1 MSSSASSDGSP
12 ANARPTAS
20 RAADVPAGP
29 KKRLAEPEIIALN
42 ELLDTFPSEMD
53 ESGDAHKRRKM
64 RAAGY
69 QRYQPRREREDV
81 ERRSPKPRTNDD
93 TESEGEKEQDEEQDA
108 TKDKTLATSSA
119 GPGSNSGAF
128 GRHTKLTDLEQ
139 HVRNLERDNLHLK
152 QALLLG
158 KNAAGRNAAGASAT
172 LGSLGSLSSLAGLRG
187 VGAPGASGGENRA
200 NIQRLLA
207 ERTKVVTE
215 MVEQLNATYL
225 SLGDASRVW
234 HEDCRIGVGV
244 REWDAFGRLQ
254 TISLWNMIRSVFTSI
269 VVDIVELRPHLPDG
283 EMILTKWR
291 IQGEIASAQHLERVC
306 ASEDCPATMR
316 VALMAIKSSDLT
328 FTVTTY
334 VVFQE
339 LRIAEQHHCW
349 DQVGVFKRL
358 FGGEIPPSVQRMLA
372 IDEETAAGRKQPL
385 EWMPSPMTSSMRFL
399 YCFIFLS
406 HMVRVSGTLWPDT
419 RLDTRFFLRSSTGIS
434 TGGWATTWR
443 MRLMLKRMSGSGW
456 ACKMCILSSWASFG
470 RGVALSGSSLGR
482 LCAEVRGLKC
492 RLDFLSGGSRPMTG
506 RLLNSEL
513 GGDAERT

>member
-1 MSSSASSDGSP
+1 MDDAQQENG
-12 ANARPTAS
+12 
-20 RAADVPAGP
+20 AD
-29 KKRLAEPEIIALN
+29 
-42 ELLDTFPSEMD
+42 
-53 ESGDAHKRRKM
+53 KRRKI
-64 RAAGY
+64 RPGAGHEASA
-69 QRYQPRREREDV
+69 RFRLKRREEK
-81 ERRSPKPRTNDD
+81 SPKHKEDED
-93 TESEGEKEQDEEQDA
+93 TESDEDDDDDAKESA
-108 TKDKTLATSSA
+108 DKTLTTCGVSRGIIKESADKTLTSRVAANVATT
-119 GPGSNSGAF
+119 

-139 HVRNLERDNLHLK
+139 HVRSLERDNLHLK

-158 KNAAGRNAAGASAT
+158 KNAAGRNTATAASA
-172 LGSLGSLSSLAGLRG
+172 LSSLSSLAALRG
-187 VGAPGASGGENRA
+187 AAGAPGENRA
-200 NIQRLLA
+200 NVQRMLA

-215 MVEQLNATYL
+215 MVEQLNAAYL

-358 FGGEIPPSVQRMLA
+358 FGGEIPSTVQDMLT
-372 IDEETAAGRKQPL
+372 IDEDVIAGRKQPL
-385 EWMPSPMTSSMRFL
+385 E
-399 YCFIFLS
+399 
-406 HMVRVSGTLWPDT
+406 V
-419 RLDTRFFLRSSTGIS
+419 
-434 TGGWATTWR
+434 
-443 MRLMLKRMSGSGW
+443 
-456 ACKMCILSSWASFG
+456 
-470 RGVALSGSSLGR
+470 
-482 LCAEVRGLKC
+482 
-492 RLDFLSGGSRPMTG
+492 
-506 RLLNSEL
+506 
-513 GGDAERT
+513 

>member
-64 RAAGY
+64 CAAGY

-385 EWMPSPMTSSMRFL
+385 E
-399 YCFIFLS
+399 
-406 HMVRVSGTLWPDT
+406 V
-419 RLDTRFFLRSSTGIS
+419 
-434 TGGWATTWR
+434 
-443 MRLMLKRMSGSGW
+443 
-456 ACKMCILSSWASFG
+456 
-470 RGVALSGSSLGR
+470 
-482 LCAEVRGLKC
+482 
-492 RLDFLSGGSRPMTG
+492 
-506 RLLNSEL
+506 
-513 GGDAERT
+513 

>member
-1 MSSSASSDGSP
+1 MVSPPPSSAHAGSSG
-12 ANARPTAS
+12 ANGRPSAS
-20 RAADVPAGP
+20 RGADASSTSASASGSGA
-29 KKRLAEPEIIALN
+29 KRLPEPEVIALN

-53 ESGDAHKRRKM
+53 DAHHEGEAQKRRKL
-64 RAAGY
+64 RAGASGEAAAASY
-69 QRYQPRREREDV
+69 RRYQPQSRA
-81 ERRSPKPRTNDD
+81 SPKTQQKEDED
-93 TESEGEKEQDEEQDA
+93 TESEGEGAGNRKRNANDEEEED
-108 TKDKTLATSSA
+108 DKEPEDKALAARGSS
-119 GPGSNSGAF
+119 GPGSNSGSNA

-139 HVRNLERDNLHLK
+139 HVRSLERDNLHLK

-158 KNAAGRNAAGASAT
+158 KNAAGRNAAGAAAALGN

-187 VGAPGASGGENRA
+187 MGAPVENRA
-200 NIQRLLA
+200 NVQRMLA

-358 FGGEIPPSVQRMLA
+358 FGGEIPPTVQSMLA

-385 EWMPSPMTSSMRFL
+385 E
-399 YCFIFLS
+399 
-406 HMVRVSGTLWPDT
+406 V
-419 RLDTRFFLRSSTGIS
+419 
-434 TGGWATTWR
+434 
-443 MRLMLKRMSGSGW
+443 
-456 ACKMCILSSWASFG
+456 
-470 RGVALSGSSLGR
+470 
-482 LCAEVRGLKC
+482 
-492 RLDFLSGGSRPMTG
+492 
-506 RLLNSEL
+506 
-513 GGDAERT
+513 

>member
-1 MSSSASSDGSP
+1 MASPPSSS
-12 ANARPTAS
+12 
-20 RAADVPAGP
+20 RAGG
-29 KKRLAEPEIIALN
+29 KRQLPEPEVVALN
-42 ELLDTFPSEMD
+42 ELLDTFPGEMD
-53 ESGDAHKRRKM
+53 DAQHDAEAHKRRKL
-64 RAAGY
+64 RAAAF
-69 QRYQPRREREDV
+69 QRREAQEDEDTETEG
-81 ERRSPKPRTNDD
+81 ERASNDEDGAKEPRDKPR
-93 TESEGEKEQDEEQDA
+93 GGA
-108 TKDKTLATSSA
+108 
-119 GPGSNSGAF
+119 PSGG
-128 GRHTKLTDLEQ
+128 GRQTKLTDLEQ
-139 HVRNLERDNLHLK
+139 HVCNLERDNLHLK

-158 KNAAGRNAAGASAT
+158 KNAAGRNAAGAAAA
-172 LGSLGSLSSLAGLRG
+172 LGNLGSLSSLSTLAGLRG
-187 VGAPGASGGENRA
+187 VGAPVENRA
-200 NIQRLLA
+200 NVQRMLA

-358 FGGEIPPSVQRMLA
+358 FGGEIPPTVQSMLA

-385 EWMPSPMTSSMRFL
+385 E
-399 YCFIFLS
+399 
-406 HMVRVSGTLWPDT
+406 V
-419 RLDTRFFLRSSTGIS
+419 
-434 TGGWATTWR
+434 
-443 MRLMLKRMSGSGW
+443 
-456 ACKMCILSSWASFG
+456 
-470 RGVALSGSSLGR
+470 
-482 LCAEVRGLKC
+482 
-492 RLDFLSGGSRPMTG
+492 
-506 RLLNSEL
+506 
-513 GGDAERT
+513 

>member
-1 MSSSASSDGSP
+1 MICKVHITKQTVSRFPVQMVSSPRSSSSAAGGSAPNGRSSASRGADASTGASP
-12 ANARPTAS
+12 ASSNG
-20 RAADVPAGP
+20 AGP
-29 KKRLAEPEIIALN
+29 KRQLPEPEVIALN
-42 ELLDTFPSEMD
+42 ELLDTFPAEMD
-53 ESGDAHKRRKM
+53 DAQHEGGASAAAEAQKRRKL
-64 RAAGY
+64 RSGVGAEAGSY
-69 QRYQPRREREDV
+69 QRYKPRRERDEPDQRSSSRAQPKED
-81 ERRSPKPRTNDD
+81 ED
-93 TESEGEKEQDEEQDA
+93 TESENEREKGDGNDA
-108 TKDKTLATSSA
+108 KGGKDRALSAARSGPVSNAGSTGGTS
-119 GPGSNSGAF
+119 
-128 GRHTKLTDLEQ
+128 GRHTRLTDLEQ
-139 HVRNLERDNLHLK
+139 HVRGLERDNLHLK

-158 KNAAGRNAAGASAT
+158 KNAARRNVAGAPTA
-172 LGSLGSLSSLAGLRG
+172 LASLGSLSSLAGVRG
-187 VGAPGASGGENRA
+187 MGALGAPGAPGVESRA
-200 NIQRLLA
+200 NVQRMLA

-215 MVEQLNATYL
+215 MVEQLNAAYL

-358 FGGEIPPSVQRMLA
+358 FGGEIPPSVQNMLV
-372 IDEETAAGRKQPL
+372 IDEETVAGRKQPL
-385 EWMPSPMTSSMRFL
+385 E
-399 YCFIFLS
+399 
-406 HMVRVSGTLWPDT
+406 V
-419 RLDTRFFLRSSTGIS
+419 
-434 TGGWATTWR
+434 
-443 MRLMLKRMSGSGW
+443 
-456 ACKMCILSSWASFG
+456 
-470 RGVALSGSSLGR
+470 
-482 LCAEVRGLKC
+482 
-492 RLDFLSGGSRPMTG
+492 
-506 RLLNSEL
+506 
-513 GGDAERT
+513 

>member
-1 MSSSASSDGSP
+1 MVSPPRSSLLTADNSAANGRASTSRSVDASNGASSASSNGAGS
-12 ANARPTAS
+12 
-20 RAADVPAGP
+20 
-29 KKRLAEPEIIALN
+29 KRQLAEPEVIALN

-53 ESGDAHKRRKM
+53 DTQQESGAESHKRRKVE
-64 RAAGY
+64 AAASY
-69 QRYQPRREREDV
+69 QRPKTDEREAQ
-81 ERRSPKPRTNDD
+81 RSPKTQNDDED
-93 TESEGEKEQDEEQDA
+93 TESDNERTKGNDDEDTA
-108 TKDKTLATSSA
+108 ARDKAPVPRSGLASSV
-119 GPGSNSGAF
+119 GSTGTAI
-128 GRHTKLTDLEQ
+128 RHTKLTDLEQ

-158 KNAAGRNAAGASAT
+158 KNASGRSAASAA
-172 LGSLGSLSSLAGLRG
+172 SALSSLAGLRG
-187 VGAPGASGGENRA
+187 AGMPGAPGVENRA
-200 NIQRLLA
+200 NTQKLLA

-215 MVEQLNATYL
+215 MVELLNAAYL

-234 HEDCRIGVGV
+234 HDDCRIGVGV

-339 LRIAEQHHCW
+339 LRIAQQHHCW

-358 FGGEIPPSVQRMLA
+358 FGGEIPTSVQNMLT

-385 EWMPSPMTSSMRFL
+385 E
-399 YCFIFLS
+399 
-406 HMVRVSGTLWPDT
+406 V
-419 RLDTRFFLRSSTGIS
+419 
-434 TGGWATTWR
+434 
-443 MRLMLKRMSGSGW
+443 
-456 ACKMCILSSWASFG
+456 
-470 RGVALSGSSLGR
+470 
-482 LCAEVRGLKC
+482 
-492 RLDFLSGGSRPMTG
+492 
-506 RLLNSEL
+506 
-513 GGDAERT
+513 

>member
-1 MSSSASSDGSP
+1 MATSPRSSSPPAAGNTATGRSAASRSTDASSG
-12 ANARPTAS
+12 
-20 RAADVPAGP
+20 AGP
-29 KKRLAEPEIIALN
+29 KRQLAEPEVIALN
-42 ELLDTFPSEMD
+42 ELLDTFPNEMD
-53 ESGDAHKRRKM
+53 DSQQENGGAEAQKRRKL
-64 RAAGY
+64 RTATSAEAAAASY
-69 QRYQPRREREDV
+69 QRYKRREDK
-81 ERRSPKPRTNDD
+81 RSPKTHKEDED
-93 TESEGEKEQDEEQDA
+93 TESDNERDSDKNEEESKQS
-108 TKDKTLATSSA
+108 KDKALATRRGAVSSSA
-119 GPGSNSGAF
+119 LTAGK
-128 GRHTKLTDLEQ
+128 HTKLTDLEQ

-158 KNAAGRNAAGASAT
+158 KNAAGRNATGASAV
-172 LGSLGSLSSLAGLRG
+172 LGNLGSLSSLAGLRG
-187 VGAPGASGGENRA
+187 MGALGASGAPGVEDRA
-200 NIQRLLA
+200 NVQRMLA

-215 MVEQLNATYL
+215 MVELLNAAYL

-291 IQGEIASAQHLERVC
+291 IQGEIASAQHLEHVC

-358 FGGEIPPSVQRMLA
+358 FGGEIPPNVQNMLT

-385 EWMPSPMTSSMRFL
+385 E
-399 YCFIFLS
+399 
-406 HMVRVSGTLWPDT
+406 V
-419 RLDTRFFLRSSTGIS
+419 
-434 TGGWATTWR
+434 
-443 MRLMLKRMSGSGW
+443 
-456 ACKMCILSSWASFG
+456 
-470 RGVALSGSSLGR
+470 
-482 LCAEVRGLKC
+482 
-492 RLDFLSGGSRPMTG
+492 
-506 RLLNSEL
+506 
-513 GGDAERT
+513 

>member
-1 MSSSASSDGSP
+1 MVCTPKAEREGRNQSRFAPFQMVPPPRSSLPTADSSTANGRASASRSTDASTSAFPASSSSAGS
-12 ANARPTAS
+12 
-20 RAADVPAGP
+20 
-29 KKRLAEPEIIALN
+29 KRQLAEPEVIALN

-53 ESGDAHKRRKM
+53 DAQQESGAETHKRRKVHN
-64 RAAGY
+64 
-69 QRYQPRREREDV
+69 ERETGNHRPKTN
-81 ERRSPKPRTNDD
+81 ERDARPSPKTQKDDED
-93 TESEGEKEQDEEQDA
+93 TESDNERTKGDDDEDDAAEEKPLG
-108 TKDKTLATSSA
+108 TRS
-119 GPGSNSGAF
+119 GPGSSVGSSGAAF
-128 GRHTKLTDLEQ
+128 RHTKLTDLEQ

-158 KNAAGRNAAGASAT
+158 KNAAGRNAASAASA
-172 LGSLGSLSSLAGLRG
+172 LSSLAGLRG
-187 VGAPGASGGENRA
+187 MGASGVPGVENRA
-200 NIQRLLA
+200 NTQRLLA

-215 MVEQLNATYL
+215 MVELLNAAYL

-254 TISLWNMIRSVFTSI
+254 TISLWNIIRSVFTSI

-339 LRIAEQHHCW
+339 LRIAQQHHCW

-358 FGGEIPPSVQRMLA
+358 FGGEIPSSVQKMLS
-372 IDEETAAGRKQPL
+372 IDDETAAGRKQPL
-385 EWMPSPMTSSMRFL
+385 E
-399 YCFIFLS
+399 
-406 HMVRVSGTLWPDT
+406 V
-419 RLDTRFFLRSSTGIS
+419 
-434 TGGWATTWR
+434 
-443 MRLMLKRMSGSGW
+443 
-456 ACKMCILSSWASFG
+456 
-470 RGVALSGSSLGR
+470 
-482 LCAEVRGLKC
+482 
-492 RLDFLSGGSRPMTG
+492 
-506 RLLNSEL
+506 
-513 GGDAERT
+513 

>member
-1 MSSSASSDGSP
+1 MQRPSRQMVSSPRASASTGQ
-12 ANARPTAS
+12 
-20 RAADVPAGP
+20 GP
-29 KKRLAEPEIIALN
+29 KRQLAEPEVIALN
-42 ELLDTFPSEMD
+42 ELLDTFPTEMD
-53 ESGDAHKRRKM
+53 EQEGEAQKRRKLSF
-64 RAAGY
+64 
-69 QRYQPRREREDV
+69 RRSKPREDK
-81 ERRSPKPRTNDD
+81 RSPKTPHSKEDED
-93 TESEGEKEQDEEQDA
+93 TETEGEKDRDGDSDSSKSKEAAAPE
-108 TKDKTLATSSA
+108 DKALATR
-119 GPGSNSGAF
+119 GPGSTSGSTGMA
-128 GRHTKLTDLEQ
+128 GRHTKLTDLEA

-158 KNAAGRNAAGASAT
+158 KNAAGRNPPGAAAALGS
-172 LGSLGSLSSLAGLRG
+172 LGSLGSLSSLVGLKG
-187 VGAPGASGGENRA
+187 IGALGAAAPGVENRA

-215 MVEQLNATYL
+215 MVEQLNAAYL

-254 TISLWNMIRSVFTSI
+254 TISLWNMIRSVFTTI
-269 VVDIVELRPHLPDG
+269 VVDSVELRPHLPDG

-306 ASEDCPATMR
+306 ASEDCPPTMR

-358 FGGEIPPSVQRMLA
+358 FGGEIPPSVQNMLA

-385 EWMPSPMTSSMRFL
+385 E
-399 YCFIFLS
+399 
-406 HMVRVSGTLWPDT
+406 V
-419 RLDTRFFLRSSTGIS
+419 
-434 TGGWATTWR
+434 
-443 MRLMLKRMSGSGW
+443 
-456 ACKMCILSSWASFG
+456 
-470 RGVALSGSSLGR
+470 
-482 LCAEVRGLKC
+482 
-492 RLDFLSGGSRPMTG
+492 
-506 RLLNSEL
+506 
-513 GGDAERT
+513 

>member
-1 MSSSASSDGSP
+1 MATSPRSSSSPATSNTANGRSSASRSADASSSA
-12 ANARPTAS
+12 
-20 RAADVPAGP
+20 GP
-29 KKRLAEPEIIALN
+29 KRHLAEPEVIALN
-42 ELLDTFPSEMD
+42 ELLDTFPNEMD
-53 ESGDAHKRRKM
+53 DAQQENGGTEAQKRRKL
-64 RAAGY
+64 RPSAGAETAAASY
-69 QRYQPRREREDV
+69 QRYKRREDK
-81 ERRSPKPRTNDD
+81 RSPKTHKEDED
-93 TESEGEKEQDEEQDA
+93 TESDDNSDDKDEEA
-108 TKDKTLATSSA
+108 TKQTKGKALATRGGPVSSPSLA
-119 GPGSNSGAF
+119 GAA

-158 KNAAGRNAAGASAT
+158 KNAAGRNATGASAV

-187 VGAPGASGGENRA
+187 MGALGAPGAPGVEDRA
-200 NIQRLLA
+200 NIQRMLA

-215 MVEQLNATYL
+215 MVELLNAAYL
-225 SLGDASRVW
+225 SLGDASHVW

-358 FGGEIPPSVQRMLA
+358 FGGEIPPSVQNMLA
-372 IDEETAAGRKQPL
+372 IDEETATGRKQPL
-385 EWMPSPMTSSMRFL
+385 E
-399 YCFIFLS
+399 
-406 HMVRVSGTLWPDT
+406 V
-419 RLDTRFFLRSSTGIS
+419 
-434 TGGWATTWR
+434 
-443 MRLMLKRMSGSGW
+443 
-456 ACKMCILSSWASFG
+456 
-470 RGVALSGSSLGR
+470 
-482 LCAEVRGLKC
+482 
-492 RLDFLSGGSRPMTG
+492 
-506 RLLNSEL
+506 
-513 GGDAERT
+513 

>member
-1 MSSSASSDGSP
+1 M
-12 ANARPTAS
+12 
-20 RAADVPAGP
+20 
-29 KKRLAEPEIIALN
+29 
-42 ELLDTFPSEMD
+42 
-53 ESGDAHKRRKM
+53 GDAQHEGGGADAQKRRKL
-64 RAAGY
+64 RAGAGAEAAASY
-69 QRYQPRREREDV
+69 QRYQLRRE
-81 ERRSPKPRTNDD
+81 SPKTQQNEDDD
-93 TESEGEKEQDEEQDA
+93 TESDSERGNSKHSSNNNEDDEDDEGGNDKEP
-108 TKDKTLATSSA
+108 KDKALAVRSGS
-119 GPGSNSGAF
+119 GPGSNSGSAA

-139 HVRNLERDNLHLK
+139 HVRSLERDNLHLK

-158 KNAAGRNAAGASAT
+158 KNAAGRNAALGGAAAALGN
-172 LGSLGSLSSLAGLRG
+172 LGSLASLSSVAGLRG
-187 VGAPGASGGENRA
+187 MGALGAPVENRA
-200 NIQRLLA
+200 NIQRMLA

-215 MVEQLNATYL
+215 MVEQLNAAYL

-358 FGGEIPPSVQRMLA
+358 FGGEIPPTVQNMLA

-385 EWMPSPMTSSMRFL
+385 E
-399 YCFIFLS
+399 
-406 HMVRVSGTLWPDT
+406 V
-419 RLDTRFFLRSSTGIS
+419 
-434 TGGWATTWR
+434 
-443 MRLMLKRMSGSGW
+443 
-456 ACKMCILSSWASFG
+456 
-470 RGVALSGSSLGR
+470 
-482 LCAEVRGLKC
+482 
-492 RLDFLSGGSRPMTG
+492 
-506 RLLNSEL
+506 
-513 GGDAERT
+513 

>member
-1 MSSSASSDGSP
+1 MASPAPPSSSAHAGASSSSS
-12 ANARPTAS
+12 RTSAS
-20 RAADVPAGP
+20 HSAASGA
-29 KKRLAEPEIIALN
+29 KRQLPEPEVIALN

-53 ESGDAHKRRKM
+53 DAQHEGDAHKRR
-64 RAAGY
+64 RLRDAPAASLP
-69 QRYQPRREREDV
+69 RYQPRRA
-81 ERRSPKPRTNDD
+81 SPKTQQQEDED
-93 TESEGEKEQDEEQDA
+93 TESEGERGSRSAAARSKADDANDDDEEDDDSDDKEP
-108 TKDKTLATSSA
+108 KDTTLGARGSSA
-119 GPGSNSGAF
+119 GSAGAA

-158 KNAAGRNAAGASAT
+158 KNAAGRNAAGAAAALGN

-187 VGAPGASGGENRA
+187 MGAPVENRA
-200 NIQRLLA
+200 NIQRMLA

-215 MVEQLNATYL
+215 MVEQLNAAYL

-358 FGGEIPPSVQRMLA
+358 FGGEIPPTVQNMLA

-385 EWMPSPMTSSMRFL
+385 E
-399 YCFIFLS
+399 
-406 HMVRVSGTLWPDT
+406 V
-419 RLDTRFFLRSSTGIS
+419 
-434 TGGWATTWR
+434 
-443 MRLMLKRMSGSGW
+443 
-456 ACKMCILSSWASFG
+456 
-470 RGVALSGSSLGR
+470 
-482 LCAEVRGLKC
+482 
-492 RLDFLSGGSRPMTG
+492 
-506 RLLNSEL
+506 
-513 GGDAERT
+513 